1 MHRKQNKMN
10 ELLGFEKAIY
20 GLKQG
25 RKYARVGWNGKN
37 MFIFMVAGSQF
48 KVNREPLL
56 SILGE
61 NTEISYSPHIDICF
75 APDKIAVWN
84 PSQQDLF
91 AEDWLQVE

>member
-1 MHRKQNKMN
+1 MID
-10 ELLGFEKAIY
+10 LLVFEEVIY

-25 RKYARVGWNGKN
+25 RKYARIGWNGKS

-48 KVNREPLL
+48 KVNREPLM

-75 APDKIAVWN
+75 APGKIAVCN
-84 PSQQDLF
+84 PSQQDMF
-91 AEDWLQVE
+91 AKDWLLVE